1 MKASISL
8 NSGLALAVSSL
19 FGCSSEPLQVV
30 NERVYQA
37 EWISGV
43 PRLHHSHPSLIFG
56 QDGRAYGNGGCNH
69 WFASYSLEGEKLSFS
84 EIGSTR
90 KMCPP
95 ALMVQEQHFLEA
107 LSQVQRWDF
116 AEPEQLRLW
125 PAAGKPMRL
134 EPQDD

>member
-1 MKASISL
+1 MKANL
-8 NSGLALAVSSL
+8 PRNSALALLAIGL

-37 EWISGV
+37 EWINGQ
-43 PRLHHSHPSLIFG
+43 PRIHHSHPTLILG

-69 WFASYSLEGEKLSFS
+69 WFASYSLEGDKLSFS

-95 ALMVQEQHFLEA
+95 PLMEQEQRFLDS
-107 LSQVQRWDF
+107 LSKVLRWDF
-116 AEPEQLRLW
+116 SSKEQLRLW
-125 PAAGKPMRL
+125 PAEGKPMRL

>member
-1 MKASISL
+1 MTANFSR
-8 NSGLALAVSSL
+8 NAALALVTIGL
-19 FGCSSEPLQVV
+19 LGCSSEPLQVV
-30 NERVYQA
+30 SERVYQA
-37 EWISGV
+37 EWISGK
-43 PRLHHSHPSLIFG
+43 PRVHHSHPTLILG

-69 WFASYSLEGEKLSFS
+69 WFAAYTLEGDQLSFS

-107 LSQVQRWDF
+107 LSKVQRWDF
-116 AEPEQLRLW
+116 SSQEQLRLW
-125 PAAGKPMRL
+125 PAAGKPMRF